1 MTLPDSET
9 VVLNEDTNT
18 DDKPSEI
25 ILEQPTVE
33 NSIDLG
39 DLSSSDQPNENTE
52 VQVDQ
57 TPVVDTPSVDVSI
70 PVETVV
76 ETPIVEPEAAV
87 ELPNVDVNIEDKLA
101 GVAEMAE
108 KIEEGMDLDSL
119 VMPEVAET
127 ATDTTTPSIQSV
139 NQDTANGA
147 ASA

>member
-52 VQVDQ
+52 IQVDQ
-57 TPVVDTPSVDVSI
+57 APVIDTPSVDVSI

-76 ETPIVEPEAAV
+76 ETPELAV
-87 ELPNVDVNIEDKLA
+87 ELPNTDINIEDKLA

-139 NQDTANGA
+139 NQDTINGA

>member
-25 ILEQPTVE
+25 ILEQATVE
-33 NSIDLG
+33 NSLDLG
-39 DLSSSDQPNENTE
+39 DLSSSDQSTKNTE

-57 TPVVDTPSVDVSI
+57 NPVIDTPSVDV
-70 PVETVV
+70 PVETIV
-76 ETPIVEPEAAV
+76 ETPVVAAEAAV

-119 VMPEVAET
+119 VIPEVAET
-127 ATDTTTPSIQSV
+127 STDTTTPSIQSV
-139 NQDTANGA
+139 NQDTAN
-147 ASA
+147 